1 MVGLSA
7 LARASPADERPKRAV
22 LFIIDGLHWEAPEK
36 LGLRNIQALA
46 RQGVS
51 FRQAWLVPP
60 AHPHSGAW
68 ADIHNASIP
77 NPVMLAGTVF
87 LHKGHRM
94 IQHQFQPD
102 TAHVNN
108 CPEAYVSLNPGNT
121 YIHAKDTEDVWAVE
135 QAIRLLESEPITFM
149 RIHLQDTGRA
159 GYACSVAQG
168 DEPYKKNIWG
178 KGSPYIEK
186 AKEADRLLGR
196 FVNALKKMNKY
207 DDTLLVVTA
216 DHGQASTGWH
226 PPHLAESAITPLVFV
241 GPGVAKG
248 KVLPYADHID
258 IVPTICHIMG
268 KDLPNANGGCGR
280 VLSEILVGAEAPA
293 GPRRQYMKELN
304 QVLREYWALA
314 ADAEKRADGEP
325 RVAKALAESK
335 ENIYNVDRF
344 LSWHEAGTLDSLI
357 KHNRKVVKGLRNVLA
372 SHGRQTSLLPEGGK
386 PPLTA
391 DNEALWSN
399 AIDLLSRINPA
410 RNRKGVNP
418 SDDKNPTGVKRG
430 AFLEVGHKHTAV
442 VQVRKKSIMG
452 YLDGQL
458 ITQWKGDWKDLSFP
472 EWVSRTQL
480 EIATYSATVFHSIEV
495 LEVTGVGTG
504 LWPSYTC
511 KRDACTKRALS
522 CEKPVDEG
530 KNRSSR
536 HFHNTWL
543 PLTLRRSMRWG
554 LARVELGA
562 ENVDQRL
569 I

>member
-1 MVGLSA
+1 MTRRQVFVILLVGLTVGLFA
-7 LARASPADERPKRAV
+7 LARGSPADERPKRAV
-22 LFIIDGLHWEAPEK
+22 LFIIDGLNWEAPEK
-36 LGLRNIQALA
+36 LELGNIQALA
-46 RQGVS
+46 QQGVS

-68 ADIHNASIP
+68 VDIHNASIP

-121 YIHAKDTEDVWAVE
+121 YIHAEDTEDVWAVE

-149 RIHLQDTGRA
+149 RIHLQNTGRA

-314 ADAEKRADGEP
+314 ADAEKRADSEP

-335 ENIYNVDRF
+335 ENIYDVDHF

-372 SHGRQTSLLPEGGK
+372 SHGRQTSLLPGGW
-386 PPLTA
+386 
-391 DNEALWSN
+391 EASV
-399 AIDLLSRINPA
+399 DR
-410 RNRKGVNP
+410 RQ
-418 SDDKNPTGVKRG
+418 RG
-430 AFLEVGHKHTAV
+430 ALE
-442 VQVRKKSIMG
+442 QC
-452 YLDGQL
+452 D
-458 ITQWKGDWKDLSFP
+458 
-472 EWVSRTQL
+472 
-480 EIATYSATVFHSIEV
+480 
-495 LEVTGVGTG
+495 
-504 LWPSYTC
+504 
-511 KRDACTKRALS
+511 
-522 CEKPVDEG
+522 
-530 KNRSSR
+530 
-536 HFHNTWL
+536 
-543 PLTLRRSMRWG
+543 
-554 LARVELGA
+554 
-562 ENVDQRL
+562 
-569 I
+569 